1 MVLEIVKYGDPVL
14 RQRGARI
21 EGIAA
26 EVAQLAADMLDTM
39 RAARGVGLA
48 AQQVGRACQL
58 TVLDVRGIEDRPSTL
73 EWEGKSVVV
82 DEFMPLVL
90 LNPEVKAL
98 GDPVAGPE
106 GCLSFPELY
115 AEISRPDQI
124 EVKAQDRNGRPVHFR
139 CTGLLARA
147 IQHELDHLRGI
158 LFIDR
163 MSAEKRAELKPELDL
178 LQAETRFA
186 RKRKAAALR

>member
-124 EVKAQDRNGRPVHFR
+124 EVKAQDLSLIH
-139 CTGLLARA
+139 
-147 IQHELDHLRGI
+147 I
-158 LFIDR
+158 
-163 MSAEKRAELKPELDL
+163 
-178 LQAETRFA
+178 
-186 RKRKAAALR
+186 